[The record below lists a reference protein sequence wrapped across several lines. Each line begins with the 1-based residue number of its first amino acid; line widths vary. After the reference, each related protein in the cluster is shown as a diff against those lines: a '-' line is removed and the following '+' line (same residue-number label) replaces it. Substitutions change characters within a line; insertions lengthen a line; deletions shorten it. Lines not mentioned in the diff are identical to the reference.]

1 MLRLADSDSPR
12 QGAER
17 ADRPRVAV
25 GTDEGEAWKGHAET
39 RHSDVDNAKPRI
51 VEVEQADTR
60 PSGFVP
66 EGANELGA
74 AGNKGGRFRPF
85 GPGVNRVVERTEH
98 QARVEN
104 GSPTVAELL
113 EGHGPGSL
121 VQRDPVDV
129 EKL

>member
-1 MLRLADSDSPR
+1 MNSAPLGIRVVASDR
-12 QGAER
+12 
-17 ADRPRVAV
+17 
-25 GTDEGEAWKGHAET
+25 
-39 RHSDVDNAKPRI
+39 
-51 VEVEQADTR
+51 
-60 PSGFVP
+60 SG
-66 EGANELGA
+66 
-74 AGNKGGRFRPF
+74 RC
-85 GPGVNRVVERTEH
+85 VNRVVERTEH